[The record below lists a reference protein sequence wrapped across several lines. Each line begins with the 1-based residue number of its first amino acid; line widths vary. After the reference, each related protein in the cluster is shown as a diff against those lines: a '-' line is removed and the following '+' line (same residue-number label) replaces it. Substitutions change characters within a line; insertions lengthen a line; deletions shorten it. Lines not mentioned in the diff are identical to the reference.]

1 MIENSEVSSAKSFTF
16 VDILSGKSL
25 KLNKNSNG
33 PRTEPWGTPGSTH
46 SFWSPVQRNKVA
58 NFFSKFYRKG

>member
-33 PRTEPWGTPGSTH
+33 PRTEP
-46 SFWSPVQRNKVA
+46 
-58 NFFSKFYRKG
+58 